1 MHFACPA
8 GEPRCTNAP
17 SPSRAERAGGP
28 SSPPG
33 GGRSQIWPELPRGAR
48 SAPAAARRGGS
59 DNEAAALGGAD
70 AALGEGG
77 GRCSAGKEEASQ
89 QPSAT
94 RARPQRRRG
103 GAGRTTGDG
112 ARQGGRRTALD
123 AEGGEPNDGEAG
135 STGREAAGWADFC
148 LGCWR
153 SRFLGC
159 KPIYYAGGKSLE
171 WVALLGSIVG
181 DSLSDP
187 KPLHTAGV
195 P

>member
-1 MHFACPA
+1 M
-8 GEPRCTNAP
+8 RTT
-17 SPSRAERAGGP
+17 
-28 SSPPG
+28 G
-33 GGRSQIWPELPRGAR
+33 GGT
-48 SAPAAARRGGS
+48 RRGG
-59 DNEAAALGGAD
+59 
-70 AALGEGG
+70 GESNDSEVVHG
-77 GRCSAGKEEASQ
+77 
-89 QPSAT
+89 
-94 RARPQRRRG
+94 
-103 GAGRTTGDG
+103 
-112 ARQGGRRTALD
+112 
-123 AEGGEPNDGEAG
+123 EGGEPNDGEAG